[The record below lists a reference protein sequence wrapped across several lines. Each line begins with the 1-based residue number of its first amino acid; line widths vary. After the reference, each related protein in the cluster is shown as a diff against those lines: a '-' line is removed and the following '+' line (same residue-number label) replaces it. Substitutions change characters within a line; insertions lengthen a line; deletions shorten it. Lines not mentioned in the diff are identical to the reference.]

1 MTAIPNSAAP
11 VKTPV
16 TNQAVS
22 ILKGIAKS
30 PASGARTNAPSAS
43 FLQVI
48 AQLNQA
54 VQAAGIPASLPA
66 VVTAGAG
73 NGKNVK
79 PKIVA
84 PAALAPP
91 SGDTGA
97 STAKPA
103 AATPPTAASTP
114 PAAASTPP
122 LPPPPQIVPQ
132 AAPVIAEKQDKG
144 QGNSPDPDKEKDSQQ
159 QQASS
164 SPNPVDSAA
173 PPAALAP
180 ESSSPQ
186 LVIPVMVPPVPV
198 QVLAAMPLKL
208 QTGRA
213 LPVESSATPVPAK
226 SASTAVKP
234 QPVFTSAAEED
245 PEPAENA
252 ATPLAAPLPRDMK
265 AAVPVFNDEN
275 ARENRPAASP
285 ASSNPSAPSVSDKP
299 AATGTANSAP
309 SPALNSNAN
318 ASSSAGPSSTQNF
331 ALPLMAPPVAPAPQS
346 SALPPLSQITTAIS
360 DNVAAKPQMSA
371 VSGSSEPAPL
381 VVSAQ
386 DGPSPAILE
395 NARLVQS
402 PGRTEMH
409 IGISSE
415 SFGTVDVHAVM
426 RNDVGGVSSVGAS
439 ITVQSHEAQA
449 LLAKELPALQG
460 HLEQRNVH
468 VGEITVIPESLSAGS
483 GMQQQQ
489 GGSPQESYG
498 RQPRTAYTNADSPGS
513 AKEESAEPAAQTW
526 AAGNGHLSVMA

>member
-1 MTAIPNSAAP
+1 MTAIPNSTAP

-43 FLQVI
+43 FQQVI

-54 VQAAGIPASLPA
+54 AQAAGIPASLPA
-66 VVTAGAG
+66 VAAAGAG

-84 PAALAPP
+84 PGAPAPP
-91 SGDTGA
+91 SGDAGA
-97 STAKPA
+97 STAKLA
-103 AATPPTAASTP
+103 AAPSSTP
-114 PAAASTPP
+114 PSTPP
-122 LPPPPQIVPQ
+122 LPQPPQIVPQ
-132 AAPVIAEKQDKG
+132 AGPVVAEKQDKG
-144 QGNSPDPDKEKDSQQ
+144 QGTPPDPEKEKDSQQ

-164 SPNPVDSAA
+164 SPNQVDSAA

-213 LPVESSATPVPAK
+213 LPVESSAAAPAPLK
-226 SASTAVKP
+226 AASTAAKP
-234 QPVFTSAAEED
+234 QPATASVAED

-265 AAVPVFNDEN
+265 TAVPVFNDEN
-275 ARENRPAASP
+275 ARENRPAASS
-285 ASSNPSAPSVSDKP
+285 AASNPPATSVSDKP
-299 AATGTANSAP
+299 ATIGTANSAP
-309 SPALNSNAN
+309 SPSLNAN
-318 ASSSAGPSSTQNF
+318 ANANSSASQATAQSF
-331 ALPLMAPPVAPAPQS
+331 ALPAMTLPVAPAPQS
-346 SALPPLSQITTAIS
+346 SAALPLSQITTAIS
-360 DNVAAKPQMSA
+360 ENVAAKPQMSA
-371 VSGSSEPAPL
+371 VSGSSEPSPL

-409 IGISSE
+409 IGINSE
-415 SFGTVDVHAVM
+415 SLGAVDVHAVM
-426 RNDVGGVSSVGAS
+426 RNDIGGVSSVGAS

-483 GMQQQQ
+483 EMQQQQ
-489 GGSPQESYG
+489 GGPPQESYG

-513 AKEESAEPAAQTW
+513 AKEASAEPAVPTW
-526 AAGNGHLSVMA
+526 AAGNGRLSVMA